1 MKIAYIL
8 YPEVIISNRTNGI
21 RSQAE
26 NWARG
31 VRCLGHQ
38 VDLINEWGD
47 YTWGDYDII
56 HIFGDMGWAV
66 PQRLSKLNLNLCLSP
81 ICDPGIEDNPSKI
94 RMKLRILECLRPLV
108 VSHTYLQHTCFSY
121 YKRIFVRTQ
130 YEGSFI
136 AACHGFDKDRFSV
149 VPLSYSSQYEGAY
162 TEVEK
167 EPFCF
172 HVSSVYQ
179 PRKNVVRL
187 IEAAKKYEFEL
198 YLAGNKGS
206 DSQFKPIADAIG
218 GAKNIHVL
226 GLVSEER
233 KIDLYRRAKVFA
245 LPSVQ
250 EGVGIVALDAA
261 VFGDEIVMTDIGG
274 PKEYYNGLCS
284 TVNPMD
290 VDSIGSAV
298 RDFLDGKIRFQ
309 PATRQYIETNFSPA
323 GIAEKLIVEYKK
335 ILAE

>member
-26 NWARG
+26 NWARS
-31 VRCLGHQ
+31 VRALGHQ

-47 YTWGDYDII
+47 YTWSDYDII
-56 HIFGDMGWAV
+56 HVFGDMGWAV
-66 PQRLSKLNLNLCLSP
+66 PQRLRQLNPNLCLSP
-81 ICDPGIEDNPSKI
+81 ICDPGFGENPSRI
-94 RMKLRILECLRPLV
+94 RMKLRILEGMSRFV
-108 VSHTYLQHTCFSY
+108 VSHAYLQHTSFSY

-130 YEGSFI
+130 YEGNFL
-136 AACHGFDKDRFSV
+136 AACHGFDKDRFAV
-149 VPLSYSSQYEGAY
+149 VPLSYSSQYTGAY
-162 TEVEK
+162 MEVEK

-187 IEAAKKYEFEL
+187 IEAAKKYKFEL

-206 DSQFKPIADAIG
+206 DSQFKPIADVVG
-218 GAKNIHVL
+218 GAGNIHVL
-226 GLVSEER
+226 GFISEEQ
-233 KIDLYRRAKVFA
+233 KTDLYRRAKVFA
-245 LPSVQ
+245 LPSIQ

-274 PKEYYNGLCS
+274 PKEYYNGLCT
-284 TVNPMD
+284 TVNPLD

-298 RDFLDGKIRFQ
+298 RDILDGKNCFQ
-309 PATRQYIETNFSPA
+309 PETRQYVEANFSPVRV
-323 GIAEKLIVEYKK
+323 AEKLIVEYKK
-335 ILAE
+335 ILEE

>member
-26 NWARG
+26 NWAQSIRS
-31 VRCLGHQ
+31 LGHE

-47 YTWGDYDII
+47 YTWSDYDII

-66 PQRLSKLNLNLCLSP
+66 PQRLRQLNPNLCLSP
-81 ICDPGIEDNPSKI
+81 ICDPAIEDNPSRT
-94 RMKLRILECLRPLV
+94 RMKLRVLECLRHFI
-108 VSHTYLQHTCFSY
+108 VSPTYLQHTCYSY

-130 YEGSFI
+130 YEGDFI
-136 AACHGFDKDRFSV
+136 AASHGFDKSRFSV
-149 VPLSYSSQYEGAY
+149 VPLSYSSQYVGAC

-187 IEAAKKYEFEL
+187 IEAAKKYGFEL
-198 YLAGNKGS
+198 YLAGNKGA
-206 DSQFKPIADAIG
+206 DSQFRPVADAIG

-226 GLVSEER
+226 GFISEEQ
-233 KIDLYRRAKVFA
+233 KTDLYRRAKVFA
-245 LPSVQ
+245 LPSIQ

-274 PKEYYNGLCS
+274 PKEYYNGLCR

-298 RDFLDGKIRFQ
+298 RDLLDGKDSFQ
-309 PATRQYIETNFSPA
+309 PATKQYIETNFSPSK
-323 GIAEKLIVEYKK
+323 IAEKLIMEYKR
-335 ILAE
+335 ILVE